1 MPIIDFVT
9 NFVTV
14 APATAILI
22 AILLVQFVLR
32 RFSRHA

>member
-9 NFVTV
+9 NFVTA

-22 AILLVQFVLR
+22 AILLAQFVHKR
-32 RFSRHA
+32 ISRHA

>member
-14 APATAILI
+14 APGTAILI
-22 AILLVQFVLR
+22 AVLLVQFMR
-32 RFSRHA
+32 RRVSRHA